1 MARKIDLEAKE
12 NQRKNALRWIFEFVF
27 STKTTL
33 LQIVSERNFND
44 LVKEKLIMSVSRDVL
59 LSQGS
64 RNETKIYLY
73 KLTNLGLKYVRTHF
87 SELETVEY
95 RVNNYAQGQIVHDL
109 SVQAHI
115 LRENLTLFTATS
127 SIDKQVTHRRHRGRK
142 DERWKRWRY
151 DALAYDDERFI
162 AIEVERRRK
171 EGADKAAF
179 LSKLRDFTD
188 GKTGSK
194 QHIAHIVCINES
206 LAEFWQ
212 NEIKKPFQLHTWEK
226 NFISEKHELKAKLQ
240 TVKISE
246 RAKIEI
252 HVLGRAELVSTV
264 LPKAKRLS
272 GDTKAGKVK
281 APETERFARKIDRL
295 RAMSDEQLE
304 SALKEI
310 EAKAHE
316 RAIESVFEEIEENI
330 KAKYERRLK
339 NRSEQLRSAI
349 AELAE
354 VTKIIAEKEA
364 EIKELKRE
372 ITVFAIEN
380 MQLEKEIENLKSH
393 HAHNTRQLID
403 SYKEEI
409 EELKKSAKS
418 YR

>member
-12 NQRKNALRWIFEFVF
+12 NQKKNALRWIFEFVF
-27 STKTTL
+27 TTKTTL
-33 LQIVSERNFND
+33 LQIISERNFNE
-44 LVKEKLIMSVSRDVL
+44 LVKEKLIASVSRDVL
-59 LSQGS
+59 LSSGS

-73 KLTNLGLKYVRTHF
+73 RLTSAGLKYVRTHF
-87 SELETVEY
+87 SELESVEY
-95 RVNNYAQGQIVHDL
+95 RVNNYIVGQIVHDL

-127 SIDKQVTHRRHRGRK
+127 SIDKEVTHRRHKGRK
-142 DERWKRWRY
+142 DERWKKWRY

-212 NEIKKPFQLHTWEK
+212 KAIKEPFQLHSWEK
-226 NFISEKHELKAKLQ
+226 NFVSGKHELKAKLQ

-246 RAKIEI
+246 KAKIEI
-252 HVLGRAELVSTV
+252 HVLGRSELVSTV
-264 LPKAKRLS
+264 LPKAKIS

-281 APETERFARKIDRL
+281 APQAERFSRKIDKL

-310 EAKAHE
+310 EAKAHDK
-316 RAIESVFEEIEENI
+316 AIESVFEELEAKIE
-330 KAKYERRLK
+330 AKYSLRLK
-339 NRSEQLRSAI
+339 NRDKQLRNAISERDRAFQTI
-349 AELAE
+349 AER
-354 VTKIIAEKEA
+354 EA
-364 EIKELKRE
+364 EIRELQRE
-372 ITVFAIEN
+372 ITAINCEN

-409 EELKKSAKS
+409 EELKKSRES